1 MLTPAGLVVALL
13 LSAPALYDATNGSLA
28 LGAALLRL
36 LAALVLVA
44 IGTAVLRKV
53 LAPQAPHA
61 PHAPVGREDAT
72 SGGAQLGQAGRRRD
86 DG

>member
-13 LSAPALYDATNGSLA
+13 LSAPALYGATNGSLG

-53 LAPQAPHA
+53 LAPQAPR
-61 PHAPVGREDAT
+61 APVGLEDTT
-72 SGGAQLGQAGRRRD
+72 SGDGGRRGQAGRRRD
-86 DG
+86 DA